1 MRDGRSS
8 HTVCR
13 GRAAQAAANAVVR
26 GTTLTYSPAVS
37 NYLPS
42 VEIMGVPIAPLDV
55 QAALDA
61 IEQLYEQDRPTFVAH
76 ANAHTLNSAFK
87 DPSYKEVLRRA
98 ALVLNDGKGVLLA
111 ARLLGARLP
120 ADLNGNF
127 FSPLVLELA
136 AARGWSVYFLGA
148 RSGIADAAAAN
159 LSRRV
164 PGLKMAGTRDGFFS
178 VEEEDDVVAAIRDS
192 GAGLLMVAMGNP
204 AQERWL
210 DRCMDKTDARLGVGV
225 GAFFDFQAGAVRRAP
240 EWMNR
245 IGLEWLYRLGKEPR
259 RMWRRY
265 LIGNPQFVVRVIRE
279 RLKKERMGLTR

>member
-1 MRDGRSS
+1 
-8 HTVCR
+8 
-13 GRAAQAAANAVVR
+13 
-26 GTTLTYSPAVS
+26 VS
-37 NYLPS
+37 NHLPS
-42 VEIMGVPIAPLDV
+42 VEIMGVPIARLDV

-61 IEQLYEQDRPTFVAH
+61 IERLYEGDRPALVAH
-76 ANAHTLNSAFK
+76 ANAHTLNSAFE
-87 DPSYKEVLRRA
+87 DPAYKEVLRRA

-111 ARLLGARLP
+111 ARILGARLP

-136 AARGWSVYFLGA
+136 AAHGWPVYFLGA
-148 RSGIADAAAAN
+148 RPGIADAAAAN

-178 VEEEDDVVAAIRDS
+178 VEEEDDVIASVRDS

-204 AQERWL
+204 VQERWL
-210 DRCMDKTDARLGVGV
+210 DRCIDKTDARLGVGV

-265 LIGNPQFVVRVIRE
+265 LIGNPQFVLRVIRE
-279 RLKKERMGLTR
+279 RLKKGRTGLTR

>member
-1 MRDGRSS
+1 
-8 HTVCR
+8 
-13 GRAAQAAANAVVR
+13 
-26 GTTLTYSPAVS
+26 VS
-37 NYLPS
+37 NHLPF
-42 VEIMGVPIAPLDV
+42 VEIMGVPIARLDRE
-55 QAALDA
+55 AALDA
-61 IEQLYEQDRPTFVAH
+61 IERLYERDRPVYVAH
-76 ANAHTLNSAFK
+76 ANAHTLNSAFE

-111 ARLLGARLP
+111 ARILGSRLP

-136 AARGWSVYFLGA
+136 ATRGWPVYFLGA
-148 RSGIADAAAAN
+148 RPGIADAAAAN
-159 LSRRV
+159 LSRRI

-178 VEEEDDVVAAIRDS
+178 IEEEDDVIADIRDS
-192 GAGLLMVAMGNP
+192 GAGLLMVALGNP

-210 DRCMDKTDARLGVGV
+210 DRCIDKTDARLGVGV

-240 EWMNR
+240 RWMNR

-265 LIGNPQFVVRVIRE
+265 LIGNPQFVVRVMRQ
-279 RLKKERMGLTR
+279 RLEKSRRV

>member
-1 MRDGRSS
+1 
-8 HTVCR
+8 
-13 GRAAQAAANAVVR
+13 
-26 GTTLTYSPAVS
+26 
-37 NYLPS
+37 
-42 VEIMGVPIAPLDV
+42 MGVPIAALNV
-55 QAALDA
+55 QTALDA
-61 IEQLYEQDRPTFVAH
+61 IERLYEQDRPAFVAH
-76 ANAHTLNSAFK
+76 ANTHTLNSAFE

-111 ARLLGARLP
+111 ARILGARLP
-120 ADLNGNF
+120 DDLNGNF

-136 AARGWSVYFLGA
+136 ATRGWPVYFLGA
-148 RSGIADAAAAN
+148 RPGIPDAAAAN

-164 PGLKMAGTRDGFFS
+164 PGLKTAGTRDGFFS
-178 VEEEDDVVAAIRDS
+178 VEEEDDVIAAIRDS

-210 DRCMDKTDARLGVGV
+210 DRCIDKTEARLGIGV

-240 EWMNR
+240 GWMNR

-265 LIGNPQFVVRVIRE
+265 LIGNPRFIARVIKE
-279 RLKKERMGLTR
+279 RLKEGRAGFTR